1 MARTEVIRGD
11 IWLVDLGMVQ
21 KIRPVVVLSVRYQD
35 HERALVTYVPR
46 TTSLRNSRFEVV
58 HQGRGFLPGAFDA
71 QSIGTVPSVKL
82 IRRIAQLDASIMSRV
97 EDAVRGWL
105 DL

>member
-1 MARTEVIRGD
+1 MARAEVVRGD

-21 KIRPVVVLSVRYQD
+21 KVRPAVVLSVQYED

-46 TTSLRNSRFEVV
+46 TTSLRDTRFEVV
-58 HQGRGFLPGAFDA
+58 HEGRGFVSGAFDA

-82 IRRIAQLDASIMSRV
+82 VRRISELDDQTLSKV
-97 EDAVRGWL
+97 EDAVRAWL
-105 DL
+105 YL

>member
-1 MARTEVIRGD
+1 MARAEVVRGD

-21 KIRPVVVLSVRYQD
+21 KVRPALVLSVEYED

-46 TTSLRNSRFEVV
+46 TTSLRNTRFEVG
-58 HQGRGFLPGAFDA
+58 HEGRGFLPGAFDA

-82 IRRIAQLDASIMSRV
+82 VRRIAQLDDRVLGQV
-97 EDAVRGWL
+97 ED
-105 DL
+105 

>member
-1 MARTEVIRGD
+1 MARADEIVRGD

-21 KIRPVVVLSVRYQD
+21 KIRPAVVLSIGYQE

-58 HQGRGFLPGAFDA
+58 HQGRGFNPALLMRRVSG
-71 QSIGTVPSVKL
+71 QCLLL
-82 IRRIAQLDASIMSRV
+82 I
-97 EDAVRGWL
+97 
-105 DL
+105 

>member
-1 MARTEVIRGD
+1 MARAEVVRGD

-21 KIRPVVVLSVRYQD
+21 KVRPVVVLSVQYQD

-46 TTSLRNSRFEVV
+46 TTSLRNTRFEVA
-58 HQGRGFLPGAFDA
+58 HEGRGFVPGAFDA

-82 IRRIAQLDASIMSRV
+82 VRRIAQLDDEMLAKV
-97 EDAVRGWL
+97 EDSVRDWL
-105 DL
+105 YL

>member
-1 MARTEVIRGD
+1 MARTEAVRGD

-21 KIRPVVVLSVRYQD
+21 KVRPAVVLSVEYED

-46 TTSLRNSRFEVV
+46 TTSLRDSRFEVI
-58 HQGRGFLPGAFDA
+58 HQARGFLPGAFDA
-71 QSIGTVPSVKL
+71 QSIGTMPSVKL
-82 IRRIAQLDASIMSRV
+82 VRRIAQLDAATMAQV
-97 EDAVRGWL
+97 EDAVRRWL

>member
-1 MARTEVIRGD
+1 MARAEIVRGD

-21 KIRPVVVLSVRYQD
+21 KIRPVVVLSIQYED

-46 TTSLRNSRFEVV
+46 TTSLRNSRFEVI
-58 HQGRGFLPGAFDA
+58 HEARGFLPGAFDA

-82 IRRIAQLDASIMSRV
+82 VRRIDELDDVALGRV
-97 EDAVRGWL
+97 EEAVLHWL
-105 DL
+105 GL